1 MKIVYDDNRKD
12 IVIGKKDDKKI
23 KVSKKEKSPKKE
35 AQKNLQKESK
45 IKVIEGNDPGDE
57 HEFVRPL
64 PKGYIPP
71 NKSIV
76 TFRAEDVKI
85 GRSIYN
91 IMEEENAD

>member
-1 MKIVYDDNRKD
+1 MTKKSRFQRKR
-12 IVIGKKDDKKI
+12 KAQ
-23 KVSKKEKSPKKE
+23 KKE